1 MEKRSFCKFLFR
13 WVLVFLVEL
22 AVVCGIAFCCFHC
35 GTGNGD
41 KERAERYEERD
52 ESAQESLERIGSG
65 LDGIEAKVLGT
76 GRKIDSVRVE
86 IDGSVTGLGE
96 LGEDADRITERSR
109 NAEAV
114 AGRIEGGICRIEQ
127 IIFEAEEKN
136 IVLADG
142 YDCIDPGGNN

>member
-22 AVVCGIAFCCFHC
+22 AVVCGIAFCCFHG
-35 GTGNGD
+35 GTGDGD

-52 ESAQESLERIGSG
+52 ESAQESLERIGIG
-65 LDGIEAKVLGT
+65 LDGIEEKVLGT

-96 LGEDADRITERSR
+96 LWSDADRITERSR

-127 IIFEAEEKN
+127 IIFEAEEKD

-142 YDCIDPGGNN
+142 CDYIDPGGNN

>member
-13 WVLVFLVEL
+13 WVLILLIEL
-22 AVVCGIAFCCFHC
+22 AVILGIAFCCFHD

-52 ESAQESLERIGSG
+52 ESAQESLERIGIG
-65 LDGIEAKVLGT
+65 LDGIEEKVLGT

-86 IDGSVTGLGE
+86 IDGSVSGLGE

-127 IIFEAEEKN
+127 IIFEAEEKD

-142 YDCIDPGGNN
+142 CDYIDPGGNN

>member
-22 AVVCGIAFCCFHC
+22 AVVCGIAFCCFHG
-35 GTGNGD
+35 GTGDTD

-76 GRKIDSVRVE
+76 ERKIDSVRVE
-86 IDGSVTGLGE
+86 IDGSVSGLGE

-114 AGRIEGGICRIEQ
+114 AGRIEDGICRIEQ
-127 IIFEAEEKN
+127 IIFEAEEKD
-136 IVLADG
+136 IVLADSC
-142 YDCIDPGGNN
+142 DCIDPGGNN

>member
-1 MEKRSFCKFLFR
+1 MEKRSFCNFLFR
-13 WVLVFLVEL
+13 WTLILLVEL
-22 AVVCGIAFCCFHC
+22 AVILGIAFCCFHF
-35 GTGNGD
+35 GTGDGD
-41 KERAERYEERD
+41 KERAFRYEERD

-65 LDGIEAKVLGT
+65 LDGIEEKVLGT

-96 LGEDADRITERSR
+96 LRSDADRITERSR

-142 YDCIDPGGNN
+142 CDYIEPGGNN

>member
-13 WVLVFLVEL
+13 CTRVLLVEL
-22 AVVCGIAFCCFHC
+22 AVILGIAFCCFYG
-35 GTGNGD
+35 GTGGGD
-41 KERAERYEERD
+41 KERAFRYEERD
-52 ESAQESLERIGSG
+52 ESAQKSVERIGSG
-65 LDGIEAKVLGT
+65 LDGIEEKVLGT

-127 IIFEAEEKN
+127 IIFEAEEKD

-142 YDCIDPGGNN
+142 CDCIDPGGNN

>member
-13 WVLVFLVEL
+13 CTLVLLVEL
-22 AVVCGIAFCCFHC
+22 AVVCGIAFCCFHG
-35 GTGNGD
+35 GTAD
-41 KERAERYEERD
+41 RDEERAFRYEERD

-127 IIFEAEEKN
+127 IIFKAEEEN
-136 IVLADG
+136 GVLADG
-142 YDCIDPGGNN
+142 YDCIDPGGGN

>member
-22 AVVCGIAFCCFHC
+22 AVVCGIAFCCFHG
-35 GTGNGD
+35 GTGDTD

-76 GRKIDSVRVE
+76 ERKIDSVRVE
-86 IDGSVTGLGE
+86 IDGSVSGLGE

-114 AGRIEGGICRIEQ
+114 AGRIEDGICRIEQ
-127 IIFEAEEKN
+127 IIFEAEEKD

>member
-1 MEKRSFCKFLFR
+1 MEKRCKILFR
-13 WVLVFLVEL
+13 WILVLLVEL
-22 AVVCGIAFCCFHC
+22 AVVCGIAFCCFYG
-35 GTGNGD
+35 GTGFD
-41 KERAERYEERD
+41 DEERAERYEERD
-52 ESAQESLERIGSG
+52 ESAQESVERIGSG
-65 LDGIEAKVLGT
+65 LDGIEEKVLGT

-96 LGEDADRITERSR
+96 LRSDADRITERSR

>member
-13 WVLVFLVEL
+13 WVLVFLVEF
-22 AVVCGIAFCCFHC
+22 AVVCGIAFCCFH
-35 GTGNGD
+35 GRTGNGD

-52 ESAQESLERIGSG
+52 EFAQESLGRIGIG
-65 LDGIEAKVLGT
+65 LDGIEEKVLGT

-86 IDGSVTGLGE
+86 IDGSVSGLGE
-96 LGEDADRITERSR
+96 LREDADRITERSR
-109 NAEAV
+109 NAEAD

-127 IIFEAEEKN
+127 IIFEAEEKD

-142 YDCIDPGGNN
+142 CDYIDPGGNN